1 MGFKLSRL
9 AQAIMAAVLCSTAAI
24 AADKADD
31 FYIEIK
37 KPDSSVQQQQTVK
50 PATPSAGERL
60 AQPYIPDRMDKS
72 IITAES
78 KIYGPVKTTDTSWSI
93 ANRIRMLHPG
103 QGISTRKVMLAL
115 YRKNPHAFADGR
127 LDSLLAGARLAI
139 PSLNEIKT
147 ATNRAPAKQTASA
160 ETAKSTENSQTVQ
173 PETTEPAQ
181 VANVT
186 SSASTTDTTVTVPA
200 VSASVPTADTAVTVP
215 VVSASAPTTDT
226 AVTTPV
232 LPVSG
237 AVPVASTELSLI
249 DSKVSELVNGTEPKP
264 IVTQPASSG
273 VTTQPPVV
281 NEDLV
286 AYQTENKE
294 LKEQLQR
301 LNTEIGSLQATVNE
315 QKKLKEELA
324 SLQAKLKEQ
333 EQKPE
338 SVSPSSGTTEPIDI
352 LALPLNI
359 QLLISLPLL
368 AFLVVLS
375 LWLRSRTKR
384 EVVVHEQPTAEP
396 ATLVADEPRIPVF
409 IPHEPE
415 QAVVSVA
422 PAETPLSADVVSEN
436 YNDIFSATEKSEV
449 TPDLPDEEPA
459 IVVPEVEDQEFA
471 TILSDAELTDALET
485 DLSFPA
491 TTPEPEVVA
500 VENIELPDSELT
512 SKPEMNDASLASL
525 LNLNKVM
532 SDPGLQMSDQVIS
545 EPDGWELSADDD
557 ASSAVLTATIGPGV
571 NLKEVN
577 NDSGRPWLRQFDSE
591 LFKTEKN
598 ANTQEYYV
606 SIDEL
611 LAQAEQ
617 QEVGAPVN
625 PEMIQ
630 PNLDVGLDEFPDML
644 PKHDGIDIDDDGGV
658 GAKLDLARAYLEID
672 DKANAKVLLLE
683 VQAMGSSEQ
692 MKEAEKLLS
701 RIV

>member
-1 MGFKLSRL
+1 
-9 AQAIMAAVLCSTAAI
+9 MAAVLCSTAAI

-173 PETTEPAQ
+173 PETAEPAQ
-181 VANVT
+181 VANVI
-186 SSASTTDTTVTVPA
+186 SSASTTVATVPAVSTSVSTTDTTVTAPA
-200 VSASVPTADTAVTVP
+200 VSASVPTVDTAVT
-215 VVSASAPTTDT
+215 A
-226 AVTTPV
+226 PV

-237 AVPVASTELSLI
+237 AVPVAPTELSLI

-273 VTTQPPVV
+273 VTTQPQVV

-315 QKKLKEELA
+315 QKQLKEELA

-384 EVVVHEQPTAEP
+384 EVVVHEPPTAEP
-396 ATLVADEPRIPVF
+396 AILVADEPRIPVF

-436 YNDIFSATEKSEV
+436 YDDIFSATEKSEV

-617 QEVGAPVN
+617 QEVGASVN

-692 MKEAEKLLS
+692 IKEAEKLLS

>member
-37 KPDSSVQQQQTVK
+37 KPDSSVQQSVK
-50 PATPSAGERL
+50 PAGERL
-60 AQPYIPDRMDKS
+60 AQPYIPERIDKS
-72 IITAES
+72 LITADS

-93 ANRIRMLHPG
+93 ANKIRILYPG
-103 QGISTRKVMLAL
+103 QGLSTRKVMQAL
-115 YRKNPHAFADGR
+115 YRKNPHAFAEGR
-127 LDSLLAGARLAI
+127 LDYLLAGSRLAI

-147 ATNRAPAKQTASA
+147 ATSRAPAKQT
-160 ETAKSTENSQTVQ
+160 V
-173 PETTEPAQ
+173 PAQ
-181 VANVT
+181 VATAT
-186 SSASTTDTTVTVPA
+186 SSASTTATTATAPA
-200 VSASVPTADTAVTVP
+200 VSASVPTTDAAVTAP
-215 VVSASAPTTDT
+215 AVS
-226 AVTTPV
+226 
-232 LPVSG
+232 VSG
-237 AVPVASTELSLI
+237 AAPVASTEPSLI
-249 DSKVSELVNGTEPKP
+249 DSKVSELVNGAKPKP
-264 IVTQPASSG
+264 IVTLPASSAG
-273 VTTQPPVV
+273 VATQSQAV

-286 AYQTENKE
+286 AYQSENKE

-301 LNTEIGSLQATVNE
+301 LNAEIDSLQATVNE
-315 QKKLKEELA
+315 QTQLKEELA

-333 EQKPE
+333 EQAAKVVQEKKPE
-338 SVSPSSGTTEPIDI
+338 SVSPSSGTKESVDI

-375 LWLRSRTKR
+375 LWLRSRTKQ
-384 EVVVHEQPTAEP
+384 EVVAHKRPAAEP
-396 ATLVADEPRIPVF
+396 ATLVADEPLIPVL

-415 QAVVSVA
+415 QAVVS
-422 PAETPLSADVVSEN
+422 PGSTETPLSPDVVPEN
-436 YNDIFSATEKSEV
+436 YEDISSATEKSDV
-449 TPDLPDEEPA
+449 TLNLQDEKPTPE
-459 IVVPEVEDQEFA
+459 VPEVEEQEFA

-491 TTPEPEVVA
+491 TTSDQEVVT
-500 VENIELPDSELT
+500 VEDIERPDSDLT
-512 SKPEMNDASLASL
+512 SKPEMNDAALASL

-545 EPDGWELSADDD
+545 EPDGWELSADED
-557 ASSAVLTATIGPGV
+557 ASSGVLTATIAPGV

-577 NDSGRPWLRQFDSE
+577 NDSDRPWLQQFDTE
-591 LFKTEKN
+591 LLKTEKN
-598 ANTQEYYV
+598 ASTQDYYV

-617 QEVGAPVN
+617 QEIGASIN

-683 VQAMGSSEQ
+683 VQATGSSEQ
-692 MKEAEKLLS
+692 IKEAEKLLS
-701 RIV
+701 RIA

>member
-173 PETTEPAQ
+173 PETAEPAQ

-186 SSASTTDTTVTVPA
+186 SSASTTVATVPA
-200 VSASVPTADTAVTVP
+200 VSTSVSTTDTTVTAAA
-215 VVSASAPTTDT
+215 VSASAPTTDT
-226 AVTTPV
+226 AVTVPA
-232 LPVSG
+232 LSSVSG
-237 AVPVASTELSLI
+237 AAPVASTEPSLI

-324 SLQAKLKEQ
+324 ALQAKLKEQ

-436 YNDIFSATEKSEV
+436 YNNIFSATEKSEV

-617 QEVGAPVN
+617 QEVGASVN

-692 MKEAEKLLS
+692 IKEAEKLLS

>member
-1 MGFKLSRL
+1 
-9 AQAIMAAVLCSTAAI
+9 MAAVLCSTAAI

-37 KPDSSVQQQQTVK
+37 KPDSSVQQQQT
-50 PATPSAGERL
+50 TPSAGERL

-103 QGISTRKVMLAL
+103 QGLSTRKVMLAL

-181 VANVT
+181 VVNVT
-186 SSASTTDTTVTVPA
+186 SSASTTVATVPAVSTSVSTTDTTVTVPA
-200 VSASVPTADTAVTVP
+200 VSASVPTADTAVT
-215 VVSASAPTTDT
+215 A
-226 AVTTPV
+226 PV

-249 DSKVSELVNGTEPKP
+249 DSKVSELVNGTELKP

-396 ATLVADEPRIPVF
+396 ATLVVDEPRIPVF

-617 QEVGAPVN
+617 QEVGASVN

-692 MKEAEKLLS
+692 IKEAEKLLS

>member
-173 PETTEPAQ
+173 PETAEPAQ
-181 VANVT
+181 VANVI
-186 SSASTTDTTVTVPA
+186 SSASTTVATVPAVSTSVSTTDTTVTAPA
-200 VSASVPTADTAVTVP
+200 VSASVPTVDTAVT
-215 VVSASAPTTDT
+215 A
-226 AVTTPV
+226 PV

-237 AVPVASTELSLI
+237 AVPVAAPTELSLI
-249 DSKVSELVNGTEPKP
+249 DSKVSELVNGTEQKP
-264 IVTQPASSG
+264 IGTLPVSSG
-273 VTTQPPVV
+273 VTTQPQVV

-315 QKKLKEELA
+315 QKQLKEELA

-375 LWLRSRTKR
+375 LWLRSRSKR
-384 EVVVHEQPTAEP
+384 EVVAHEQPTAEP
-396 ATLVADEPRIPVF
+396 TILVADESRIPVF
-409 IPHEPE
+409 IPLEPE
-415 QAVVSVA
+415 QAVVSVVST
-422 PAETPLSADVVSEN
+422 ETPLSPDVVAEN
-436 YNDIFSATEKSEV
+436 YDDIFSATEKSEV

-485 DLSFPA
+485 DLSFPP

-500 VENIELPDSELT
+500 VENIELPDSELA

-532 SDPGLQMSDQVIS
+532 SDPGLQMSDQVVS

-617 QEVGAPVN
+617 QEVGASVN

-692 MKEAEKLLS
+692 IKEAEKLLS

>member
-37 KPDSSVQQQQTVK
+37 KPDSSVQQQQT
-50 PATPSAGERL
+50 TPSAGERL

-103 QGISTRKVMLAL
+103 QGLSTRKVMLAL

-181 VANVT
+181 VVNVT
-186 SSASTTDTTVTVPA
+186 SSASTTVATVPAVSTSVSTTDTTVTVPA
-200 VSASVPTADTAVTVP
+200 VSASVPTADTAVT
-215 VVSASAPTTDT
+215 A
-226 AVTTPV
+226 PV

-249 DSKVSELVNGTEPKP
+249 DSKVSELVNGTELKP

-396 ATLVADEPRIPVF
+396 ATLVVDEPRIPVF

-617 QEVGAPVN
+617 QEVGASVN

-692 MKEAEKLLS
+692 IKEAEKLLS

>member
-173 PETTEPAQ
+173 PETAEPAQ
-181 VANVT
+181 VANVI
-186 SSASTTDTTVTVPA
+186 SSASTTVATVPAVSTSVSTTDTTVTAPA
-200 VSASVPTADTAVTVP
+200 VSASVPTVDTAVT
-215 VVSASAPTTDT
+215 A
-226 AVTTPV
+226 PV

-237 AVPVASTELSLI
+237 AVPVAPTELSLI

-273 VTTQPPVV
+273 VTTQPQVV

-315 QKKLKEELA
+315 QKQLKEELA

-384 EVVVHEQPTAEP
+384 EVVVHEPPTAEP
-396 ATLVADEPRIPVF
+396 AILVADEPRIPVF

-436 YNDIFSATEKSEV
+436 YDDIFSATEKSEV

-617 QEVGAPVN
+617 QEVGASVN

-692 MKEAEKLLS
+692 IKEAEKLLS